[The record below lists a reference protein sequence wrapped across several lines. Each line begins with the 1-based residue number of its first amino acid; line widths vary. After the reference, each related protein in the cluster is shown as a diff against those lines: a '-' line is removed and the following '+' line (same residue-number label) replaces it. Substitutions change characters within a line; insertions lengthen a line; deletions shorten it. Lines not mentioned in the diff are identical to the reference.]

1 MKIKLIAIGKTQ
13 GDWLINGIGDYKN
26 RLKHYTNYECIEIP
40 DIKNRANL
48 TVDKLKE
55 MEQVEIEKYLDKD
68 SFIIALDENG
78 KEYTS
83 ENFSNYIEK
92 KMTFETKSIIFIIGG
107 AFGISKAILKRCND
121 KIALSKMTFSHQM
134 VRLVFTE
141 QLYRAFTILKNEKY
155 HHK

>member
-13 GDWLINGIGDYKN
+13 GAWLIDGIAEYKS
-26 RLKHYTNYECIEIP
+26 RLKHYTSYECIEIP
-40 DIKNRANL
+40 DIKNRANIPI
-48 TVDKLKE
+48 DKLKE
-55 MEQVEIEKYLDKD
+55 LEELEIEKYLDKD

-78 KEYTS
+78 KEYSS
-83 ENFSNYIEK
+83 ENFSNYILK
-92 KMTFETKSIIFIIGG
+92 KISFETKSIIFVIGG
-107 AFGISKAILKRCND
+107 AFGISNVILERCND

-141 QLYRAFTILKNEKY
+141 QLYRAFTIIKNEKY